1 MCNNIYNTTYLKRFF
16 KYFTA
21 NLEPKVRRHLSRVYI
36 TSTLGAVTAAVGG
49 YVYMLGVFVGA
60 ELLTAFCATGAL
72 LWLFFLASKKNYNQF
87 SKLLLFEIFA
97 FFTGC
102 ILGPLLNVA
111 VEINPALITEAFLG
125 ASVVFACFSLSAL
138 FAPRG
143 QYLYLGGILSSI
155 LSILLVMSAINI
167 LSDLVR
173 VYVGLFITC
182 GFILFD
188 TQNIIEK
195 VKSNDEDY
203 VVHAVDLFLDFITLY
218 IYSLIIYL

>member
-72 LWLFFLASKKNYNQF
+72 LWLLLLASEKN